1 MSNRPQNTGQTIISK
16 AQLVKTK
23 CCEKSLLWNHLS
35 IANFSANRLPLSGL
49 QIVHRAQFLLVI
61 TWLHAIRS
69 ICSNDPQSCL
79 PFSRTP
85 SLWNHD
91 PSLCTSAVWRLH
103 VTQTRSRVSKS
114 PSIPISLARI
124 AAYCQHKI
132 LCCSLY
138 TPGELGDLGKLRE
151 TAGRDMTVPRPAVS
165 GVQCAQVCTV
175 CTVAVLAA
183 GSVGWKS
190 CSVVHQSQTW
200 THVSSVLRESCS
212 DKIKHLAKS
221 LNQEKKLSDI

>member
-1 MSNRPQNTGQTIISK
+1 MILNHVYRFHEHPAFETTTQACVPVLCEDFMSLRPGPEFK
-16 AQLVKTK
+16 
-23 CCEKSLLWNHLS
+23 
-35 IANFSANRLPLSGL
+35 
-49 QIVHRAQFLLVI
+49 
-61 TWLHAIRS
+61 
-69 ICSNDPQSCL
+69 
-79 PFSRTP
+79 
-85 SLWNHD
+85 
-91 PSLCTSAVWRLH
+91 
-103 VTQTRSRVSKS
+103 KS

-138 TPGELGDLGKLRE
+138 TPGELGDLSKLRE